1 MILTFGNRLHHEM
14 CVTRT
19 ELVGEAEKVIGISD
33 VNSEI
38 EQVIIFGEV
47 HYDSLWKNM
56 FR

>member
-33 VNSEI
+33 VNLEI